1 MSYSL
6 AKEYVWKEIGD
17 QVVVLHIE
25 TGRYYSLNHPGSL
38 IWKGLIEGLSPD
50 LIIERLCSVFDVDKP
65 TAKKDTEEM
74 IHDFLTKEAIINDQP
89 L

>member
-6 AKEYVWKEIGD
+6 SKEYVWKEVGD

-38 IWKGLIEGLSPD
+38 IWKGLMEGLFPD
-50 LIIERLCSVFDVDKP
+50 QIVGQLCSAFDVDKP

-74 IHDFLTKEAIINDQP
+74 IRDLLTKEAIIND
-89 L
+89 

>member
-6 AKEYVWKEIGD
+6 SKEYVWKEVGG

-25 TGRYYSLNHPGSL
+25 TGRYYSLNNPGSL
-38 IWKGLIEGLSPD
+38 IWKGLMDGLSPD
-50 LIIERLCSVFDVDKP
+50 RIIERLCSVFDVDKS
-65 TAKKDTEEM
+65 TANKDTEEM
-74 IHDFLTKEAIINDQP
+74 IRDLLTKEAIINDQP